1 MVLASESGVLD
12 LDPASVVAKGRLQPG
27 RMFLVDTA
35 RGAIRSDEEFKA
47 ELAAEH
53 PYADWLHAGMMHL
66 DELPPRE
73 HVVFT
78 HESVTRRQQIFG
90 YTEEELR
97 LIIAPMATAGAEAIG
112 SMGSDTPVA
121 VLSKRPRLLF
131 DYFTELFAQVTNP
144 PLDAIREELVTSLA
158 GGDRPGA
165 EPVRARARPRAG
177 RSSSRTR

>member
-1 MVLASESGVLD
+1 
-12 LDPASVVAKGRLQPG
+12 
-27 RMFLVDTA
+27 MFLVGTE
-35 RGAIRSDEEFKA
+35 GGGIRSDDDIKT
-47 ELAAEH
+47 ELADEQ
-53 PYADWLHAGMMHL
+53 PYDERLHAGLMHL

-131 DYFTELFAQVTNP
+131 DYFTELF
-144 PLDAIREELVTSLA
+144 
-158 GGDRPGA
+158 
-165 EPVRARARPRAG
+165 
-177 RSSSRTR
+177 